1 MEVKTR
7 LTFLALSPGRK
18 WQMYRTLLAL
28 PSTNEAHIHT
38 HTLLTQKLSRV
49 LSQAEPNTQAGVI
62 PRELNSTSG
71 SPFKSVWVRKS
82 KEQLL
87 NLWRKGVRAGGAF
100 ALFTLL
106 CSTATPEE
114 KVRIAE
120 GAWPAMC
127 TLWKSTHIEY
137 TGLCGLSPGVQQHI
151 TDVYH

>member
-49 LSQAEPNTQAGVI
+49 LSQAEPNTQARVI

-82 KEQLL
+82 KEQPL
-87 NLWRKGVRAGGAF
+87 NLWRKGARAGG
-100 ALFTLL
+100 LLL
-106 CSTATPEE
+106 CSPSYVALLLLRR
-114 KVRIAE
+114 K
-120 GAWPAMC
+120 
-127 TLWKSTHIEY
+127 
-137 TGLCGLSPGVQQHI
+137 
-151 TDVYH
+151 